1 MNNKV
6 SGYIDAYTNSLR
18 EGIYIKKAIN
28 AFPGMHNIYLV
39 YFNIRRNK

>member
-6 SGYIDAYTNSLR
+6 SGYIDAYTNSLS
-18 EGIYIKKAIN
+18 EGIYIKKYIN
-28 AFPGMHNIYLV
+28 TFTSMHNIYLV